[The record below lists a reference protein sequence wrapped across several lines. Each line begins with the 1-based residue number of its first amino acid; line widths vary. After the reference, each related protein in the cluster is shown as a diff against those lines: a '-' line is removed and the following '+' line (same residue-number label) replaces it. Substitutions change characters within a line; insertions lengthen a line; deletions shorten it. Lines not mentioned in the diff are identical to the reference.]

1 MKSDAI
7 KKGPGKAAQRSLLKA
22 LGLTNEEISRPIIG
36 IVSSQNEIIPGHMN
50 LDKITEAVRKGILMS
65 GGTPLAIPTIGV
77 CDGIAMGHEGM
88 KYSLVTRELIA
99 DSIECMAKAHAF
111 DALVLIPNCDKIV
124 PGMVMGALRVNVPS
138 VVISGGPMLAG
149 KYKGKDISL
158 TTMFEAIGAYENG
171 IMDEKELFDLEE
183 CACPTCGSCSGMF
196 TANSM
201 NCLCEVLGIAL
212 PGNGTIPAVFSER
225 IRLAKKAG
233 MAVMDMLKND
243 IKPRDIINERSIM
256 NALKADMA
264 LGCSTNSVLHI
275 TAIAN
280 EAKVN
285 MNLDIINDLSSKTPD
300 LCKLA
305 PASNIHIENLYSAGG
320 ITAIMNE
327 LSKKDI
333 LDLDCITVT
342 GKTQGENIKGVTVK
356 DYEVIRPIDNPYSE
370 NGGIAILRGNL
381 APDGAVVKRAAVL
394 PEMLVHEGPAIV
406 FNSEED
412 ANEAIFNK
420 KINPGDVI
428 VIRYEGPKG
437 GPGMREML
445 QATAAIAGMGLD
457 DSVALITDGR
467 FSGATRGA
475 SIGHVSPEAA
485 SGGMIGLI
493 EDGDI
498 ISIDINNA
506 KLEVKLSYEEIQRR
520 KLKFKPIEPKVKEGY
535 LARYAKLVSSA
546 SEGAILK

>member
-7 KKGPGKAAQRSLLKA
+7 KLGPGKAAQRSLLKA
-22 LGLTNEEISRPIIG
+22 LGLTDEEIKRPIIG
-36 IVSSQNEIIPGHMN
+36 VVSAQNEIIPGHMN
-50 LDKITEAVRKGILMS
+50 LDKITEAVKKGILVA
-65 GGTPLAIPTIGV
+65 GGTPIVIPAIGV

-124 PGMVMGALRVNVPS
+124 PGMVMAALRVNIPAVL
-138 VVISGGPMLAG
+138 VSGGPMLAG
-149 KYKGKDISL
+149 RHKGKDISL
-158 TTMFEAIGAYENG
+158 TTMFEAVGSYENG
-171 IMDEKELFDLEE
+171 TIDEKELCELENS
-183 CACPTCGSCSGMF
+183 ACPTCGSCSGMF

-212 PGNGTIPAVFSER
+212 PGNGTIPAVYSER
-225 IRLAKKAG
+225 LRLAKKAG
-233 MAVMDMLKND
+233 MAVMDVLKKD

-280 EAKVN
+280 EAKVE

-305 PASNIHIENLYSAGG
+305 PASDVHIEKLYAAGG
-320 ITAIMNE
+320 ISAVLSE
-327 LSKKDI
+327 LAKKDI
-333 LDLDCITVT
+333 LDLGCMTVT
-342 GKTQGENIKGVTVK
+342 GKTIGENIEGVTVS
-356 DYEVIRPIDNPYSE
+356 DYDVIKPIDNPYSAT
-370 NGGIAILRGNL
+370 GGIAILRGNL

-394 PEMLVHEGPAIV
+394 PEMLVHEGPARV
-406 FNSEED
+406 FNSEEE
-412 ANEAIFNK
+412 ANAAIFSK

-445 QATAAIAGMGLD
+445 QATAAVAGMKLD
-457 DSVALITDGR
+457 SSVAQITDGR

-475 SIGHVSPEAA
+475 SIGHVFPEAA
-485 SGGMIGLI
+485 DGGVIGLL

-498 ISIDINNA
+498 ISIDINNC
-506 KLEVKLSYEEIQRR
+506 KLDVKLSDEEIAERR
-520 KLKFKPIEPKVKEGY
+520 KTFKPIEPKVKEGY

-546 SEGAILK
+546 AEGAILK